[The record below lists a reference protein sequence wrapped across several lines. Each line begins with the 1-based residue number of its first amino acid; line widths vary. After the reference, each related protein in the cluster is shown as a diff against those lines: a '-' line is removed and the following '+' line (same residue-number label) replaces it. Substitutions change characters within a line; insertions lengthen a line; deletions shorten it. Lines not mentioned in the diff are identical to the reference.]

1 MRAIL
6 AFNGL
11 TDNKNMTYTTAIAIK
26 QFQKY
31 YSALTI
37 KKKWVSGKLPPLG
50 VVVSFSIRVG
60 GNCPRTPKILHQT

>member
-37 KKKWVSGKLPPLG
+37 KKKMG
-50 VVVSFSIRVG
+50 VR
-60 GNCPRTPKILHQT
+60 KIAPAWGCS

>member
-6 AFNGL
+6 AINGL
-11 TDNKNMTYTTAIAIK
+11 IDNKNMTYPTAIAIK

-37 KKKWVSGKLPPLG
+37 KKIMCPD
-50 VVVSFSIRVG
+50 
-60 GNCPRTPKILHQT
+60 NCPRLGLGLGLGLG

>member
-6 AFNGL
+6 AVNGL
-11 TDNKNMTYTTAIAIK
+11 IDNKNMTYPTAIAIK

-37 KKKWVSGKLPPLG
+37 KKNMCPD
-50 VVVSFSIRVG
+50 
-60 GNCPRTPKILHQT
+60 NCPRLGLGLGLGLG